1 MIVLPVLIQNII
13 EIANIIIEIALIF
26 HYFSLLSEK
35 KNNWA
40 LMILS
45 YFSAA
50 VLLSVSVFLSGNF
63 MVNFLSTAVVLTL
76 ISFLNFEDKFTRR
89 IFLIFIYLL
98 IISIADPIVI
108 GILCVANAGVPNE
121 FLQSSAGR
129 YLGMMGTDII
139 YLWFTIFTNRLIN
152 KKVRELPLRYWLL
165 IIVIP
170 VFSIFILQF
179 MIDSIAVHTGFK
191 GYFVLFLAIGGI
203 IYINIT
209 MFHFFESYED
219 KIKLEY
225 LEMIQDK
232 EQENYNLLAL
242 THKQIREFKHD
253 IENQFSVLHDLMES
267 GDIEE
272 ALKYLDKLGTFVK
285 RSNRLCHTGNNAV
298 DSIVNTKGALAI
310 THNIDFICRVNI
322 TSEIKADAME
332 LCRIL
337 GNGLD
342 NAIEGCDRAGT
353 SDTHILLSISEDK
366 ENLLISISNTS
377 IQVDT
382 TNLSTSKKKTGLH
395 GIGVKSIK
403 SSVERLNGVVKFNYK
418 DGVFKLNIVVRNS
431 SLI

>member
-26 HYFSLLSEK
+26 HYFSLLSSRK
-35 KNNWA
+35 CNKSTFFISYF
-40 LMILS
+40 LMVLILS
-45 YFSAA
+45 CSVLFCDNTIVYFITTIGILIYTAFI
-50 VLLSVSVFLSGNF
+50 VFSE
-63 MVNFLSTAVVLTL
+63 TT
-76 ISFLNFEDKFTRR
+76 EKR
-89 IFLIFIYLL
+89 ILFILIYLL

-108 GILCVANAGVPNE
+108 GILCVANVGVPNE

-129 YLGMMGTDII
+129 YLGMVGTDII
-139 YLWFTIFTNRLIN
+139 YLWLISFTNRLVN
-152 KKVRELPLRYWLL
+152 KRVRELPLRYWLL

-179 MIDSIAVHTGFK
+179 MIDSIAVHTEFK
-191 GYFVLFLAIGGI
+191 SYFILFLAIGGI
-203 IYINIT
+203 VYINIT

-242 THKQIREFKHD
+242 THKQMREFKHD

-267 GDIEE
+267 GNMEE

-353 SDTHILLSISEDK
+353 PDTHILLSISEDK